1 MEKDKLNFTGLMY
14 CAELFSKGVASA
26 TSRYWSIKRCN
37 DGDLV
42 FEISYLPNKN
52 PSEKQAVMGYFL
64 DKGFDDYSGN
74 MEETQ
79 LARLIHVVC
88 MKMPNL
94 IEKCINRDDIIKK
107 SALVWSR

>member
-1 MEKDKLNFTGLMY
+1 
-14 CAELFSKGVASA
+14 
-26 TSRYWSIKRCN
+26 
-37 DGDLV
+37 
-42 FEISYLPNKN
+42 
-52 PSEKQAVMGYFL
+52 MGYFL